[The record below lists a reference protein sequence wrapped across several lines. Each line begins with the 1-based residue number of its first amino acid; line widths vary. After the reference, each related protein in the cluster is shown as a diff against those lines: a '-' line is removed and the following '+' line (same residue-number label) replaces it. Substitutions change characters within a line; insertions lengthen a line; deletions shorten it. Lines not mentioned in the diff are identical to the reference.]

1 MNDSFKIQGGK
12 PLSGQVTISGA
23 KNVAL
28 KVLIAALLF
37 DSPVTLHNMPQIQ
50 DIHELIALLTQLGA
64 IITVEKNTLTI
75 DGRNL
80 KQIHIDL
87 DQASKIRV
95 SFMLFAPLLYRF
107 NKATIPNPGGC
118 RLGARSIDRV
128 IDGLKALGIDVTY
141 DSSTGYYDATMLQKP
156 HGSFSF
162 PKPTHTGTEM
172 MIMMSVFGQDTIV
185 IENAAQEPEI
195 DDLIDFLNEGGARI
209 SRNGSIITIVGV
221 ATLSQSKPY
230 TIAPD
235 KIEAATYAVLGIAS
249 GGDVTVS
256 SIPEHFIKSFNE
268 TLIKIGAGVE
278 DKGNGAWRYFHQPMI
293 ATDIETGP
301 YPQFVTDWQPLMAV
315 LLTQAKGVSIIHE
328 RIFENRFSYVEEL
341 RKLGAQ
347 ISYIKK
353 DIPDPDTHYHFNFDP
368 EKEYK
373 QTIQIQGMHELHG
386 AVLNVSDLRA
396 GATLAI
402 AALISKGQSYIHGI
416 HHLQRGY
423 EHFVEKVKAL
433 GGDIQE
439 L

>member
-1 MNDSFKIQGGK
+1 MADTYIIHGGR
-12 PLSGQVTISGA
+12 PLKGEVVISGA

-37 DSPVTLHNMPQIQ
+37 DSPVTLHNIPHIQ

-64 IITVEKNTLTI
+64 QISFEKNTVTI
-75 DGRNL
+75 DATNL
-80 KQIHIDL
+80 KQSTIDL
-87 DQASKIRV
+87 DQAAKIRV

-128 IDGLKALGIDVTY
+128 IDGLKALGIEVTY
-141 DSSTGYYDATMLQKP
+141 DSSTGYYDANMTQKP
-156 HGSFSF
+156 SGTFSF

-172 MIMMSVFGQDTIV
+172 MIMMSVFGKDTIV

-195 DDLIDFLNEGGARI
+195 DDLITFLNEGGAQI
-209 SRNGSIITIVGV
+209 SRDGSTITIVGV
-221 ATLSQSKPY
+221 SSLSQSKPY

-249 GGDVTVS
+249 GGDVTLS
-256 SIPEHFIKSFNE
+256 SIPEHFIQLFNE

-278 DKGNGAWRYFHQPMI
+278 NKGNGTWRYFYQPI
-293 ATDIETGP
+293 HGIDIETAP
-301 YPQFVTDWQPLMAV
+301 YPGFVTDWQPLFAV
-315 LLTQAKGVSIIHE
+315 LLTQADGTSTIHE

-347 ISYIKK
+347 ISYIQK

-373 QTIQIQGMHELHG
+373 QTIQILGMHELHG

-402 AALISKGQSYIHGI
+402 AALISGGESYIHGI

-423 EHFVEKVKAL
+423 ENFIEKITAL
-433 GGDIQE
+433 GGDIRE
-439 L
+439 V